1 MFYADKTTLEIVAQL
16 MVVSLFAITFL
27 INATTKVKMHADRMA
42 ALGVPMPYVALW
54 IGFALQGAGS
64 ALVLADW
71 HTEIGVALLL
81 VFTVVATA
89 IFHRFWT
96 IDDPMRRHMALSF
109 LFSNIAVCG
118 GLLFLL

>member
-1 MFYADKTTLEIVAQL
+1 MFYADKTTLEIIGQL
-16 MVVSLFAITFL
+16 LIVTLFAGTFL

-42 ALGVPMPYVALW
+42 AFGVPMPTVVLW
-54 IGFALQGAGS
+54 IGFALQGVGS
-64 ALVLADW
+64 ALVLVDW

-96 IDDPMRRHMALSF
+96 IDDPMRRHMTLSF

-118 GLLFLL
+118 GLLLLL